1 MNGQKA
7 KRIRRH
13 AKKLM
18 LDWIKSVVDEDE
30 AKKVTL
36 KNLYQYV
43 PQQTH
48 IYANQH
54 LRVSSY
60 TLRWF
65 EQGIKKLLKKDRTIT
80 SITVQD
86 LEHA

>member
-7 KRIRRH
+7 KKIRRH
-13 AKKLM
+13 AKELM

-30 AKKVTL
+30 AKKVTF
-36 KNLYQYV
+36 KNLEQYV
-43 PQQTH
+43 PNQTH

-54 LRVSSY
+54 IRVSSY

-65 EQGIKKLLKKDRTIT
+65 EKGIKKLLKKDRTIT
-80 SITVQD
+80 SITVKD

>member
-13 AKKLM
+13 AKELM

-36 KNLYQYV
+36 KNLAQYV
-43 PQQTH
+43 PNQTH
-48 IYANQH
+48 IYANQQ
-54 LRVSSY
+54 LRVSAY

-65 EQGIKKLLKKDRTIT
+65 EQGIKKLLTKDKTIT
-80 SITVQD
+80 RITLKD
-86 LEHA
+86 LEHD

>member
-13 AKKLM
+13 AKELM
-18 LDWIKSVVDEDE
+18 LNWIKSVVDEDE

-36 KNLYQYV
+36 KNLAQYV
-43 PQQTH
+43 PNQTH
-48 IYANQH
+48 IYANQQ
-54 LRVSSY
+54 LRVSAY

-86 LEHA
+86 LEHD